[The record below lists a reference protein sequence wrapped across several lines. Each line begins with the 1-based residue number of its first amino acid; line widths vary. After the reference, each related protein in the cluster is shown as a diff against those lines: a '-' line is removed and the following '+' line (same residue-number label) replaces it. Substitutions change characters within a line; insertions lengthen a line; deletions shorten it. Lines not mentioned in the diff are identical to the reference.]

1 MISGSQYN
9 TDLVDDFKKV
19 VGALQDKW
27 PDVLHEDPLLIK
39 EGGREAPFSSVH
51 FGSMVDSTDKVKSYK
66 CGQNWFR
73 HNMLFN
79 PAPGA
84 T

>member
-39 EGGREAPFSSVH
+39 EGGREAGWVTRVINFEHCQLP
-51 FGSMVDSTDKVKSYK
+51 
-66 CGQNWFR
+66 N
-73 HNMLFN
+73 
-79 PAPGA
+79 
-84 T
+84 